1 MTDHANSTTVQRY
14 NGSTTVQRYNG
25 TTVQRYKRTNGTT
38 VQTYK
43 RTNGT
48 TVQRYK
54 RTNGSFRRASAFQ
67 LLHLRTLLLAICSQ
81 RLLIQI
87 FLNATMT
94 FIFEI
99 SRAICKDGSAGGRLG
114 SFTPASKTVNSL
126 ERACKGEGGE
136 GDFIGRCEINPY
148 EPTHRKGKR
157 GERSF
162 ISGAAFICHRT
173 ETQHTESKIR
183 WWGLCVNPE

>member
-1 MTDHANSTTVQRY
+1 MRMLKNNTTFVKKQHSIPACNKRTNVQ
-14 NGSTTVQRYNG
+14 TVQRYNG
-25 TTVQRYKRTNGTT
+25 TN
-38 VQTYK
+38 VQTVHFAG
-43 RTNGT
+43 RLP
-48 TVQRYK
+48 
-54 RTNGSFRRASAFQ
+54 FQ